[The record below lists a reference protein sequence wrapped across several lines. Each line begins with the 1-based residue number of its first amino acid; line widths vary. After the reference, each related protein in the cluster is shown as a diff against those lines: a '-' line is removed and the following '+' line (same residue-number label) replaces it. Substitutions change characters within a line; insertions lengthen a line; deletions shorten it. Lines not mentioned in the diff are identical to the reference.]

1 MPPLLSFRKRFV
13 GEGFIPPGS
22 TRQIPHKITFP
33 APQSHSGLA
42 APGLFQHRTLSGQCR
57 QVYR

>member
-42 APGLFQHRTLSGQCR
+42 APGLFQHRTLSG
-57 QVYR
+57 